1 VLSLPALASRVVRL
15 ASAGNEAAAARITA
29 AQFANQATLRGSIQV
44 GLFVEYAAA
53 ISQGDQKLVDFL
65 YERFPHELRTAT
77 DAWLALEPLNN
88 PDAPLTPFEMEE
100 YSLPEQAQAQ
110 QYEEVSRQKAE
121 EASTAN
127 LRSDEYVLLTVI
139 FAMVLFFGGISG
151 KFQWRVIDAAMLGLG
166 TLAMLIGGWLLLDL
180 PMG

>member
-1 VLSLPALASRVVRL
+1 
-15 ASAGNEAAAARITA
+15 
-29 AQFANQATLRGSIQV
+29 
-44 GLFVEYAAA
+44 
-53 ISQGDQKLVDFL
+53 
-65 YERFPHELRTAT
+65 
-77 DAWLALEPLNN
+77 
-88 PDAPLTPFEMEE
+88 MEE

-151 KFQWRVIDAAMLGLG
+151 KFQRRVIDAAMLGLG